1 MLTKGQVLKTS
12 YILIDFENVQ
22 PTTAGALDEGAFKIK
37 VFIGAKQA
45 RILLSMASALQAL
58 GKAVEYI
65 QVEGSGKNAMDF
77 HIVYYIGRLSVED
90 PGSDFHIVSNDKGFD
105 PLIAH
110 LKKLKI
116 SCQRWSAITDI
127 ARAPV
132 PRTATAK
139 PAPKVAAKVAAK
151 APSREDLFIDNL
163 KKRMGARP
171 ATLKTLRSSIKAHFR
186 ADALSDP
193 EVESIVDELQKRGK
207 ILLEAGKMTYLL
219 T

>member
-1 MLTKGQVLKTS
+1 MKTN

-22 PTTAGALDEGAFKIK
+22 PGTAGALDDGAFKIK
-37 VFIGAKQA
+37 VFIGAKQS

-65 QVEGSGKNAMDF
+65 QVEGAGKNALDF
-77 HIVYYIGRLSVED
+77 YIAYYIGRLSVED
-90 PGSDFHIVSNDKGFD
+90 PGCAFHIVSDDKGFE

-127 ARAPV
+127 TRAPV
-132 PRTATAK
+132 PRAAVK
-139 PAPKVAAKVAAK
+139 PAPKVAAKAAAK
-151 APSREDLFIDNL
+151 PLSREDRFIDNL
-163 KKRMGARP
+163 KKRVSARP

-186 ADALSDP
+186 ADGLTDQ

-207 ILLEAGKMTYLL
+207 VSLEAGKVTYML